1 MVFCTQCGE
10 ELSEN
15 ANFCP
20 KCGNRTSKG
29 KVANVPL
36 PRGDWRDVFAEEGEE
51 LNKAFL
57 VANKEIEK
65 AFTMA
70 KEEIRKATTREL
82 VVCPNCGEKNAASA
96 LFCNKCGKK
105 IH

>member
-20 KCGNRTSKG
+20 KCGTRTGKG

-36 PRGDWRDVFAEEGEE
+36 PREDWGGAFAQVGEE
-51 LNKAFL
+51 LNKAFS
-57 VANKEIEK
+57 VASKEIEK
-65 AFTMA
+65 AFTIA

-82 VVCPNCGEKNAASA
+82 IVCPSCGEKNTANA

-105 IH
+105 IQ